1 MSQGFVNLGNLIPGE
16 RYSFTT
22 KDVPGGR
29 AQGTFDRAILKP
41 GMDNQ
46 YFFTNVLEP
55 NGPAGNV
62 NYTRPNDYPRNIIH
76 LPLYG
81 EPQILP
87 SKPSQP
93 DDEDLLPQPLGRGDK
108 SRKTKRRRNRKSK
121 RRRNR
126 KSKRRR

>member
-1 MSQGFVNLGNLIPGE
+1 MSQGFINLGNLIQGE

-22 KDVPGGR
+22 KDIPGGR
-29 AQGTFDRAILKP
+29 SQGTFDRAILNP

-62 NYTRPNDYPRNIIH
+62 NYARPDDYPRNIIH

-81 EPQILP
+81 APPILP
-87 SKPSQP
+87 PRP
-93 DDEDLLPQPLGRGDK
+93 DDGDLLPQPPGRGGK
-108 SRKTKRRRNRKSK
+108 SRKTKRRRNKKSK

-126 KSKRRR
+126 KSKRR

>member
-1 MSQGFVNLGNLIPGE
+1 MSQGFVNLGNLIQGE

-22 KDVPGGR
+22 KDIPGGR
-29 AQGTFDRAILKP
+29 SQGTFDRAILNP

-62 NYTRPNDYPRNIIH
+62 NYARPDDYPRNIIH

-81 EPQILP
+81 TPPILP
-87 SKPSQP
+87 PQPSRP
-93 DDEDLLPQPLGRGDK
+93 DDGDLLPQPPGRGGK
-108 SRKTKRRRNRKSK
+108 SRKSNRRRNRKSK

-126 KSKRRR
+126 KSKRR